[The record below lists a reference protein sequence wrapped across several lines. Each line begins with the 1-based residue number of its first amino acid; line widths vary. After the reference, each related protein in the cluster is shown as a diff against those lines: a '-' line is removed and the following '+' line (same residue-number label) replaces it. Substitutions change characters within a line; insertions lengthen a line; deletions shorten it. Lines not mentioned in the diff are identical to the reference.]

1 MSRWTHING
10 SLVLTGSVY
19 ETKVNEKTKKVTKYI
34 PFPQKQIKVHSP
46 YITLDKD
53 GNKQTRWSATEY
65 SLPRCKPIIE
75 EAIKL
80 LPQTETGYIHYVLGQ
95 DKNNVDLSI
104 MNSNYF
110 SLSEE
115 KEFERQINMF
125 YNIDTY
131 NKKSSYYRL
140 LKRTNRLKIWAI
152 ERCTRFTL
160 SLSDDIRYCSGY
172 KLLDCLEKFFDKLA
186 SHNINLFQGYLEWD
200 DEYESD
206 FIFAIRQKQYG
217 ALKYMLLDRKD
228 NHIIAYK
235 QITNKWNNKEKT
247 FDKVVTMSDNWNE
260 LINKEKEELNYDYSN
275 SKKIQKR

>member
-1 MSRWTHING
+1 MSRWIHING

-34 PFPQKQIKVHSP
+34 PFPQEQIKVHSP
-46 YITLDKD
+46 DIMFDKN
-53 GNKQTRWSATEY
+53 GNEQISWSVIEY

-95 DKNNVDLSI
+95 DKSNVDFSS
-104 MNSNYF
+104 MNSDHF

-115 KEFERQINMF
+115 TEFERQINLF
-125 YNIDTY
+125 YNIDAY
-131 NKKSSYYRL
+131 DKESSYYRL
-140 LKRTNRLKIWAI
+140 LKKEKRLKIWAV

-160 SLSDDIRYCSGY
+160 SLNDDIRYCSGY
-172 KLLDCLEKFFDKLA
+172 KLLDSLEKFFDKLA
-186 SHNINLFQGYLEWD
+186 SHNINLFQGYLEWN

-206 FIFAIRQKQYG
+206 FIFALRQEPYK

-235 QITNKWNNKEKT
+235 QIEYKWNDKEKT
-247 FDKVVTMSDNWNE
+247 FDKVVTMSDNRNE
-260 LINKEKEELNYDYSN
+260 LISREMVKEE
-275 SKKIQKR
+275 